1 MTKTF
6 VETCGFSATN
16 DEALRKFIRDPTGP
30 GPRTTMTRKQPK
42 KPTEAEFTILA
53 VIWDLGRP
61 TVREVY
67 AVLSERQDIGYTTVL
82 KLMQIMTDK
91 GLLLRDESER
101 SHVYRARQKE
111 AVTQKLLVKDLVSRA
126 FGGST
131 EKLVMQALS
140 SKKASAQEIADIR
153 KLLDKMEGGAQ

>member
-1 MTKTF
+1 MPPAPK
-6 VETCGFSATN
+6 SPRPTN
-16 DEALRKFIRDPTGP
+16 AELGILRV
-30 GPRTTMTRKQPK
+30 
-42 KPTEAEFTILA
+42 L
-53 VIWDLGRP
+53 WDLGP
-61 TVREVY
+61 STVRQVHDQ
-67 AVLSERQDIGYTTVL
+67 LSQKRDVGYTTML

-91 GLLLRDESER
+91 GLLLRNESER
-101 SHVYRARQKE
+101 SHVYRAKQKE

-153 KLLDKMEGGAQ
+153 RLLDEMEGGAK